1 MNLFR
6 QSQKSSLV
14 QMCVMSPS
22 SRVPGLYV
30 RHLSIA
36 LTALLC
42 LASVAF
48 ADDPAE
54 DRSAANASHPHTPIV
69 VHSKPI
75 IERIPLAVI
84 DPVDVRYSAEGHL
97 YIADRR
103 GGIVFRIRPTGRT
116 EIIAEGL
123 EGILRIAIAADESL
137 YVLTGTAGSGRI
149 LQYLPNGESAEVSS
163 VIFAPAGFGIDSTGT
178 LLVSSAQSGI
188 VEAVE
193 SDGTHRMFAS
203 LEGRSKDLLISS
215 DEQAYVLLH
224 SGQVVRLRSD
234 GSAENVGTAVTG
246 ASRLMQISPRETG
259 VLNKHGAERPRIS
272 LVGERTSAPGAS
284 LDLVGDK
291 PESTD
296 SPEVVLQVPN
306 GTAAAAFDSM
316 GNLVLVNPEIRAVTR
331 VTKCLMVPC
340 PHCGEKVPL
349 IFSAEPDRMGKLGRE
364 RSF

>member
-1 MNLFR
+1 
-6 QSQKSSLV
+6 
-14 QMCVMSPS
+14 MSPN

-42 LASVAF
+42 LTSVAF
-48 ADDPAE
+48 AGEPAE
-54 DRSAANASHPHTPIV
+54 DRSAPNASHPHTPIV
-69 VHSKPI
+69 VRSKPV

-84 DPVDVRYSAEGHL
+84 DPVDVRYSAEGYL

-123 EGILRIAIAADESL
+123 DGILRIAIAADESL
-137 YVLTGTAGSGRI
+137 YVLTGTPGSGRI
-149 LQYLPNGESAEVSS
+149 LQYLPNGESAEVGT
-163 VIFAPAGFGIDSTGT
+163 VNFAPAGFGIDSTGT

-188 VEAVE
+188 VEAIE
-193 SDGTHRMFAS
+193 SDGTHRLFAS

-215 DEQAYVLLH
+215 DEQPYVLLH
-224 SGQVVRLRSD
+224 SGQVVRLRAD
-234 GSAENVGTAVTG
+234 GSAENVGTTVTG
-246 ASRLMQISPRETG
+246 ASRLMQISPQETG
-259 VLNKHGAERPRIS
+259 VLHQHSTERPRIS
-272 LVGERTSAPGAS
+272 LLARRTSSPGAS
-284 LDLVGDK
+284 PDLVGDSPK
-291 PESTD
+291 STD
-296 SPEVVLQVPN
+296 NPEVVLQVPN
-306 GTAAAAFDSM
+306 GTAAAAFDAM
-316 GNLVLVNPEIRAVTR
+316 GNVVLVNPEIRAVTR

-349 IFSAEPDRMGKLGRE
+349 IFSDEPDRTDKLGRE